1 MTQFGSFLN
10 TSTMVR
16 MGLAT
21 SQKPGCR
28 TAVADD
34 QQQLVSRKDA
44 ENFHALR
51 TGKWISMF
59 KKAYDG

>member
-1 MTQFGSFLN
+1 
-10 TSTMVR
+10 MVR